1 MSEGSRNAGDGNE
14 VNRNTVITKTARK
27 KLVMARAG
35 DMALPKVAGI
45 AFGDGGV
52 DSNGEVIAPV
62 EGQDALTHE
71 LYRKAVD
78 GHSFPEE
85 TTCRYECTLGDTEL
99 AGAVISE
106 VGLYDEE
113 GDILCI
119 RTFLGKGKDEDVEQT
134 YVLDDIF

>member
-1 MSEGSRNAGDGNE
+1 MDKENRSGSGDQTG
-14 VNRNTVITKTARK
+14 RNTVITKAARK
-27 KLVMARAG
+27 KLVMARSG
-35 DMALPKVAGI
+35 DMELPKVAGM

-62 EGQDALTHE
+62 DTQESLSHE

-78 GHSFPEE
+78 RHSFPEE
-85 TTCRYECTLGDTEL
+85 TTCRYECTLSDTEL

-106 VGLYDEE
+106 VGLYDAD

>member
-1 MSEGSRNAGDGNE
+1 MDKENRSGSGDQTG
-14 VNRNTVITKTARK
+14 RNTVITKAARK
-27 KLVMARAG
+27 KLVMARSG
-35 DMALPKVAGI
+35 DM
-45 AFGDGGV
+45 DGGV

-62 EGQDALTHE
+62 DTQESLSHE

-78 GHSFPEE
+78 RHSFPEE
-85 TTCRYECTLGDTEL
+85 TTCRYECTLSDTEL

-106 VGLYDEE
+106 VGLYDAD